1 MRVEKQTEQTRTN
14 QNKPKKE
21 RGVLIM
27 NLNSKIDVNI
37 NVIINADVTYVRGC
51 IHVQYTQENTVY
63 VNGAICT
70 VHLEAH
76 RRS

>member
-1 MRVEKQTEQTRTN
+1 
-14 QNKPKKE
+14 
-21 RGVLIM
+21 M